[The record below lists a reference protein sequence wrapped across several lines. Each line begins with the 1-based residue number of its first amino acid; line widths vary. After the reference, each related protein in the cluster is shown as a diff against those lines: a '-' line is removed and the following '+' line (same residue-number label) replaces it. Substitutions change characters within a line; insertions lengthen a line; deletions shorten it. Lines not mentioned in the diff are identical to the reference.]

1 MKTHIFQ
8 TGLAVLLTIGAA
20 QAQDVTAPM
29 QLTKKP
35 KGYESVT
42 TYRMGKQS
50 VSLGNLNQALQ
61 QTGYPTLP
69 GQFTVF
75 GAQSEMTKS
84 GKRWSVVSQFDFA
97 LGPANQLST
106 TNGTN
111 TARAFF
117 FQYGL
122 GGGYRLI
129 NTDKFVLMPKLMFS
143 PAFFR
148 LSVDRNGT
156 TQPSLATV
164 LTNPG
169 SQQSARLSSMTI
181 TGDLG
186 LSGQYRFAYKATTKQ
201 TDCGMQ
207 TQERSLV
214 VGFYA
219 GYRLG
224 PNTGFNRSNNTV
236 ADGSPTVNL
245 SGWYATVRLGLGRRY
260 TMVQ

>member
-1 MKTHIFQ
+1 ML
-8 TGLAVLLTIGAA
+8 LAVSAA
-20 QAQDVTAPM
+20 QAQDVTAPT
-29 QLTKKP
+29 QVLQKP
-35 KGYESVT
+35 KMYESIT
-42 TYRMGKQS
+42 TYRIGKQGI
-50 VSLGNLNQALQ
+50 SLGNLNQVLQ

-75 GAQSEMTKS
+75 GAQTEQTKS
-84 GKRWSVVSQFDFA
+84 GKRWAMVSQFDFA
-97 LGPANQLST
+97 LGPTNQLST

-117 FQYGL
+117 FQYGV
-122 GGGYRLI
+122 GGGYRFI

-148 LSVDRNGT
+148 LNVERNGN

-186 LSGQYRFAYKATTKQ
+186 LNGQYRFVYGTTTKQ
-201 TDCGMQ
+201 TDCGSQ
-207 TQERSLV
+207 TQERSFVL
-214 VGFYA
+214 GFDA

-224 PNTGFNRSNNTV
+224 PNTGFNRSSNG
-236 ADGSPTVNL
+236 DGNPTVNL
-245 SGWYATVRLGLGRRY
+245 SGWYATVRLGMGRRY
-260 TMVQ
+260 TTVQ

>member
-1 MKTHIFQ
+1 MV
-8 TGLAVLLTIGAA
+8 LAVGAA

-29 QLTKKP
+29 QLAQKP
-35 KGYESVT
+35 KGYESVM

-75 GAQSEMTKS
+75 GVQTEQIKS
-84 GKRWSVVSQFDFA
+84 GKRWALVSQVDFA
-97 LGPANQLST
+97 LGPTNQLST

-117 FQYGL
+117 FQYGA

-129 NTDKFVLMPKLMFS
+129 NTDRFVLMPKLMLS

-148 LSVDRNGT
+148 LSVHKNGT
-156 TQPSLATV
+156 PQPSLATV

-169 SQQSARLSSMTI
+169 SQQSATLSTMTI

-186 LSGQYRFAYKATTKQ
+186 LSGQYRFVYGATTKQ
-201 TDCGMQ
+201 TDCGSQ
-207 TQERSLV
+207 IQERSFV
-214 VGFYA
+214 VGFDA

-224 PNTGFNRSNNTV
+224 PNTGFNRSSNG
-236 ADGSPTVNL
+236 DGNPTVNL

-260 TMVQ
+260 TLAQ